1 MEKLDSVKLKDR
13 YVEHDPIPGGITN
26 GITNGITCSES
37 IIPDTVTENDICPLH
52 KEHYVH
58 NKETSRIYCPGH
70 ERYIKTLIFAKYN
83 ELFCEIINKSLARF
97 PLEFAFEG
105 AFYRAWHIS
114 KKCYLGQ
121 TVEPEC
127 CEIDDIT
134 GDVVVYPGCYI
145 HEYLKIAN
153 FDPDA
158 DDIYKF
164 MKKNHFK
171 VTGAKLT
178 RRDAPMLIK

>member
-1 MEKLDSVKLKDR
+1 M
-13 YVEHDPIPGGITN
+13 
-26 GITNGITCSES
+26 
-37 IIPDTVTENDICPLH
+37 
-52 KEHYVH
+52 
-58 NKETSRIYCPGH
+58 
-70 ERYIKTLIFAKYN
+70 
-83 ELFCEIINKSLARF
+83 
-97 PLEFAFEG
+97 
-105 AFYRAWHIS
+105 
-114 KKCYLGQ
+114 
-121 TVEPEC
+121 EPEC
-127 CEIDDIT
+127 CKIDDTT
-134 GDVVVYPGCYI
+134 GDVIVFPKHFI